1 MVAAPIHHISL
12 DERGVAYIAGTSM
25 KVTDIVTDV
34 TTWGMTPQQIQE
46 NYPHLSLAQIY
57 AALAYYHDHKAEID
71 VLLDAWDQ
79 EYEQWRAQETEPLT
93 RQLLAERL
101 QQRRISFAKP
111 SGDWRAGRTSSE

>member
-25 KVTDIVTDV
+25 KVAHIVIDTQ
-34 TTWGMTPQQIQE
+34 TWSMTPQEIRD

-71 VLLDAWDQ
+71 SMLDAWDE
-79 EYEQWRAQETEPLT
+79 EYEQLRSQDTSTPRRKSAQVNS
-93 RQLLAERL
+93 RH
-101 QQRRISFAKP
+101 FAR
-111 SGDWRAGRTSSE
+111 GM